1 MDEKLKTRLDIAR
14 LFAKKLADGLD
25 EEETRRLEQWLT
37 ESPRH
42 AAEWERLRQEVA
54 PGGRSV
60 ELQREGARLVERR
73 WREFR
78 QRVMGGRRHL
88 WMRTMRYAAIVLVPL
103 AAAAYLWTMFHPAE
117 PATEAETPI
126 VPGTFRAQLTLDDGR
141 TVALDSAAFRSI
153 GQLPEATVEVADRVL
168 TYTRSDHAAP
178 AEVKYNMLDIPRG
191 GEYALQLADSSR
203 VWLNAETRLRYP
215 VTFAGT
221 ERRVE
226 LTGEAYFEVSKD
238 ATRPFIVRANGV
250 DVRVLGTVFNVN
262 AYPESSHVRT
272 TLVEGKVET
281 RCGGERIVMK
291 PGTQVAYDKATRQ
304 ADYFPVDVRHFISW
318 KDGYY
323 DFRDMTLGEL
333 MQIFVRWYDVDVRFA
348 NPLLENLRFSGRL
361 RRYEDVSG
369 LFEQLEYTGDVAFDV
384 KGKNIV
390 IRDVQ
395 K

>member
-78 QRVMGGRRHL
+78 QRVMGGRRRL
-88 WMRTMRYAAIVLVPL
+88 WVRAMRYAAIVLVPL

-178 AEVKYNMLDIPRG
+178 AEVKYNTLEIPRG

-215 VTFAGT
+215 VAFAGT

-250 DVRVLGTVFNVN
+250 DVRVLGTSFNVA
-262 AYPESSHVRT
+262 AYGAELVT
-272 TLVEGKVET
+272 TLVEGRVAVEAGSERVT
-281 RCGGERIVMK
+281 LEPDRQAVWDGERMEVR
-291 PGTQVAYDKATRQ
+291 QVDASNYGLWRKGIF
-304 ADYFPVDVRHFISW
+304 YFEDRRLEEIL
-318 KDGYY
+318 DA
-323 DFRDMTLGEL
+323 LA
-333 MQIFVRWYDVDVRFA
+333 RWYGVEVFYVNPETKDMRFTVEIKRY
-348 NPLLENLRFSGRL
+348 ENIDAILRRIAQTERVHFGVSGRT
-361 RRYEDVSG
+361 V
-369 LFEQLEYTGDVAFDV
+369 T
-384 KGKNIV
+384 
-390 IRDVQ
+390 VQ
-395 K
+395 E

>member
-1 MDEKLKTRLDIAR
+1 MNERTEDLLVRWVDGELSDDERKEMEGLLAASAELRET
-14 LFAKKLADGLD
+14 LADYLKIRRSLLALRRD
-25 EEETRRLEQWLT
+25 FRPDVEQRLREIKRRRRRL
-37 ESPRH
+37 R
-42 AAEWERLRQEVA
+42 RVM
-54 PGGRSV
+54 
-60 ELQREGARLVERR
+60 RR
-73 WREFR
+73 WS
-78 QRVMGGRRHL
+78 
-88 WMRTMRYAAIVLVPL
+88 YAAAVVL
-103 AAAAYLWTMFHPAE
+103 AAAVAGAFFLKRDLPQQSSLPAE
-117 PATEAETPI
+117 LAWGQMPVLVMPNGERRALPQNDTTVLWQEQEGDIHIDSRTLIMEGETGEEREP
-126 VPGTFRAQLTLDDGR
+126 VYY
-141 TVALDSAAFRSI
+141 TV
-153 GQLPEATVEVADRVL
+153 
-168 TYTRSDHAAP
+168 
-178 AEVKYNMLDIPRG
+178 NIPYG
-191 GEYALQLADSSR
+191 GEYNLVLPDGTR
-203 VWLNAETRLRYP
+203 IYLNAGTTLRYP
-215 VTFAGT
+215 DHFAGGSR
-221 ERRVE
+221 EIF
-226 LTGEAYFEVSKD
+226 LSGEAYLEVSRD
-238 ATRPFIVRANGV
+238 TSRPFIVRTDDM

-262 AYPESSHVRT
+262 AYPDGSYVRT

-281 RCGGERIVMK
+281 SCGGERIVMK

>member
-1 MDEKLKTRLDIAR
+1 MNERTEDLLVRWVDGELSDDERKEMEGLLAASAELRET
-14 LFAKKLADGLD
+14 LADYLKIRRSLLALRRD
-25 EEETRRLEQWLT
+25 FRPDVEQRLCEAKRRRRRL
-37 ESPRH
+37 R
-42 AAEWERLRQEVA
+42 RVM
-54 PGGRSV
+54 
-60 ELQREGARLVERR
+60 RR
-73 WREFR
+73 WS
-78 QRVMGGRRHL
+78 
-88 WMRTMRYAAIVLVPL
+88 YAAAVVL
-103 AAAAYLWTMFHPAE
+103 AAAVAGAFFLKRDLPQQSSLPAE
-117 PATEAETPI
+117 LAWGQMPVLVMPNGERRALPQNDTTVLWQEQEGDIHIDSRTLIMEGETGEEREP
-126 VPGTFRAQLTLDDGR
+126 VYY
-141 TVALDSAAFRSI
+141 TV
-153 GQLPEATVEVADRVL
+153 
-168 TYTRSDHAAP
+168 
-178 AEVKYNMLDIPRG
+178 NIPYG
-191 GEYALQLADSSR
+191 GEYNLVLPDGTR
-203 VWLNAETRLRYP
+203 IYLNAGTTLRYP
-215 VTFAGT
+215 DHFAGGSR
-221 ERRVE
+221 EIF
-226 LTGEAYFEVSKD
+226 LSGEAYLEVSRD
-238 ATRPFIVRANGV
+238 TSRPFIVRTDDM

-262 AYPESSHVRT
+262 AYPDGNYVRT

-281 RCGGERIVMK
+281 SCGGERIVMK

-361 RRYEDVSG
+361 RRYEDVSE

>member
-1 MDEKLKTRLDIAR
+1 MNERTEDLLVRWVDGELSDDERKEMEGLLAASAELRET
-14 LFAKKLADGLD
+14 LADYLKIRRSLLALRRD
-25 EEETRRLEQWLT
+25 FRPDVEQRLREAKRRRRRL
-37 ESPRH
+37 R
-42 AAEWERLRQEVA
+42 RVM
-54 PGGRSV
+54 
-60 ELQREGARLVERR
+60 RR
-73 WREFR
+73 WS
-78 QRVMGGRRHL
+78 
-88 WMRTMRYAAIVLVPL
+88 YAAAVVL
-103 AAAAYLWTMFHPAE
+103 AAAVAGAFFLKRDLPQQSSLPAE
-117 PATEAETPI
+117 LAWGQVPVLVMPDGERRALPQNDTTVLWQEQEGDIHIDSRTLIMEGETGEEREP
-126 VPGTFRAQLTLDDGR
+126 VYY
-141 TVALDSAAFRSI
+141 TV
-153 GQLPEATVEVADRVL
+153 
-168 TYTRSDHAAP
+168 
-178 AEVKYNMLDIPRG
+178 NIPYG
-191 GEYALQLADSSR
+191 GEYNLVLPDGTR
-203 VWLNAETRLRYP
+203 IYLNAGTTLRYP
-215 VTFAGT
+215 DHFAGGSR
-221 ERRVE
+221 EIF
-226 LTGEAYFEVSKD
+226 LSGEAYLEVSRD
-238 ATRPFIVRANGV
+238 TSRPFIVRTDQM

-262 AYPESSHVRT
+262 AYPDGNYVRT

-281 RCGGERIVMK
+281 SCGGERIVMK

-361 RRYEDVSG
+361 RRYEDVSE

>member
-1 MDEKLKTRLDIAR
+1 MNERTEDLLVRWVDGELSDDERKEMEGLLAASAELRET
-14 LFAKKLADGLD
+14 LADYLKIRRSLLALRRD
-25 EEETRRLEQWLT
+25 FRPDVEQRLREAKRRRRRL
-37 ESPRH
+37 R
-42 AAEWERLRQEVA
+42 RVM
-54 PGGRSV
+54 
-60 ELQREGARLVERR
+60 RR
-73 WREFR
+73 WS
-78 QRVMGGRRHL
+78 
-88 WMRTMRYAAIVLVPL
+88 YAAAVVL
-103 AAAAYLWTMFHPAE
+103 AAAVAGAFFLRRDLPQQSSLPAE
-117 PATEAETPI
+117 LAWGQVPVLVMPNGERRALPQNDTTVLWQEQEGDIHIDSRTLIMEGETGEEREP
-126 VPGTFRAQLTLDDGR
+126 VYY
-141 TVALDSAAFRSI
+141 TV
-153 GQLPEATVEVADRVL
+153 
-168 TYTRSDHAAP
+168 
-178 AEVKYNMLDIPRG
+178 NIPYG
-191 GEYALQLADSSR
+191 GEYNLVLPDGTR
-203 VWLNAETRLRYP
+203 IYLNAGTTLRYP
-215 VTFAGT
+215 DHFAGGSR
-221 ERRVE
+221 EIF
-226 LTGEAYFEVSKD
+226 LSGEAYLEVSRD
-238 ATRPFIVRANGV
+238 TSRPFIVRTDDM

-262 AYPESSHVRT
+262 AYPDGSYVRT
-272 TLVEGKVET
+272 TLVEGKVEAS
-281 RCGGERIVMK
+281 CGGERIVMK

>member
-1 MDEKLKTRLDIAR
+1 MNERTEDLLVRWVDGELSDDERKEMEGLLAASAELRET
-14 LFAKKLADGLD
+14 LADYLKIRRSLLALRRD
-25 EEETRRLEQWLT
+25 FRPDVEQRLREVKRRRRRL
-37 ESPRH
+37 R
-42 AAEWERLRQEVA
+42 RVM
-54 PGGRSV
+54 
-60 ELQREGARLVERR
+60 RR
-73 WREFR
+73 WS
-78 QRVMGGRRHL
+78 
-88 WMRTMRYAAIVLVPL
+88 YAAAVVL
-103 AAAAYLWTMFHPAE
+103 AAAVAGAFFLKRDLPQQSSLPAE
-117 PATEAETPI
+117 LAWGQ
-126 VPGTFRAQLTLDDGR
+126 VPVLVMPNGER
-141 TVALDSAAFRSI
+141 
-153 GQLPEATVEVADRVL
+153 RVL
-168 TYTRSDHAAP
+168 PQNDTTVLWQEQGGDIHIDSRTLIMEGETGEEREPVYYT
-178 AEVKYNMLDIPRG
+178 VNIPYG
-191 GEYALQLADSSR
+191 GEYNLVLPDGTR
-203 VWLNAETRLRYP
+203 IYLNAGTTLRYP
-215 VTFAGT
+215 GHFAGGSR
-221 ERRVE
+221 EIF
-226 LTGEAYFEVSKD
+226 LSGEAYLEVSRD
-238 ATRPFIVRANGV
+238 TSRPFIVRTDDM

-262 AYPESSHVRT
+262 AYPDGNYVRT

-281 RCGGERIVMK
+281 SCGGERIVMK

>member
-1 MDEKLKTRLDIAR
+1 MNERTEDLLVRWVDGELSDDEQKEMEGLLASSAELRET
-14 LFAKKLADGLD
+14 LADYRKIRRSLLALRRD
-25 EEETRRLEQWLT
+25 FRPDVEQRLREIKRRRRRL
-37 ESPRH
+37 R
-42 AAEWERLRQEVA
+42 RVM
-54 PGGRSV
+54 
-60 ELQREGARLVERR
+60 RR
-73 WREFR
+73 WS
-78 QRVMGGRRHL
+78 
-88 WMRTMRYAAIVLVPL
+88 YAAAVVL
-103 AAAAYLWTMFHPAE
+103 AAAVAGAFFLRRDLPQQSSLPAE
-117 PATEAETPI
+117 LAWGQVPVLVMPNGERRALPQNDTTVLWQEQEGDIHIDSRTLIMEGETGEEREP
-126 VPGTFRAQLTLDDGR
+126 VYY
-141 TVALDSAAFRSI
+141 TV
-153 GQLPEATVEVADRVL
+153 
-168 TYTRSDHAAP
+168 
-178 AEVKYNMLDIPRG
+178 NIPYG
-191 GEYALQLADSSR
+191 GEYNLVLPDGTR
-203 VWLNAETRLRYP
+203 IYLNAGTTLRYP
-215 VTFAGT
+215 DHFAGGSR
-221 ERRVE
+221 EIF
-226 LTGEAYFEVSKD
+226 LSGEAYLEVSRD
-238 ATRPFIVRANGV
+238 TSRPFIVRTDDM

-262 AYPESSHVRT
+262 AYPDGSYVRT

-281 RCGGERIVMK
+281 SCGGEWIVMK

>member
-1 MDEKLKTRLDIAR
+1 MNERTEDLLVRWVDGELSDDERKEMEGLLAASAELRET
-14 LFAKKLADGLD
+14 LADYLKIRRSLLALRRD
-25 EEETRRLEQWLT
+25 FRPDVEQRLREAKRRRRRL
-37 ESPRH
+37 R
-42 AAEWERLRQEVA
+42 RVM
-54 PGGRSV
+54 
-60 ELQREGARLVERR
+60 RR
-73 WREFR
+73 WS
-78 QRVMGGRRHL
+78 
-88 WMRTMRYAAIVLVPL
+88 YAAAVVL
-103 AAAAYLWTMFHPAE
+103 AAAVAGAFFLKRDLPQQPSLPAE
-117 PATEAETPI
+117 LAWGQ
-126 VPGTFRAQLTLDDGR
+126 VPVLVMPNGER
-141 TVALDSAAFRSI
+141 
-153 GQLPEATVEVADRVL
+153 RVL
-168 TYTRSDHAAP
+168 PQNDTTVLWQEQGGDIHIDSRTLIMEGETGEEREPVYYT
-178 AEVKYNMLDIPRG
+178 VNIPYG
-191 GEYALQLADSSR
+191 GEYNLVLPDGTR
-203 VWLNAETRLRYP
+203 IYLNAGTTLRYP
-215 VTFAGT
+215 DHFAGGSR
-221 ERRVE
+221 EIF
-226 LTGEAYFEVSKD
+226 LSGEAYLEVSRD
-238 ATRPFIVRANGV
+238 TSRPFIVRTDDM

-262 AYPESSHVRT
+262 AYPDGNYVRT

-281 RCGGERIVMK
+281 SCGGERIVMK

>member
-1 MDEKLKTRLDIAR
+1 MNERTEDLLVRWVDGELSDDERKEMEGLLAASAELRET
-14 LFAKKLADGLD
+14 LADYLKIRRSLLALRRD
-25 EEETRRLEQWLT
+25 FRPDVEQRLRETKRRRRRL
-37 ESPRH
+37 R
-42 AAEWERLRQEVA
+42 RVM
-54 PGGRSV
+54 
-60 ELQREGARLVERR
+60 RR
-73 WREFR
+73 WS
-78 QRVMGGRRHL
+78 
-88 WMRTMRYAAIVLVPL
+88 YAAAVVL
-103 AAAAYLWTMFHPAE
+103 AAAVAGAFFLKRDLPQQSSLPAE
-117 PATEAETPI
+117 LAWGQMPVLVMPNGERRALPQNDTTVLWQEQEGDIHIDSRTLIMEGETGEEREP
-126 VPGTFRAQLTLDDGR
+126 VYY
-141 TVALDSAAFRSI
+141 TV
-153 GQLPEATVEVADRVL
+153 
-168 TYTRSDHAAP
+168 
-178 AEVKYNMLDIPRG
+178 NIPYG
-191 GEYALQLADSSR
+191 GEYNLVLPDGTR
-203 VWLNAETRLRYP
+203 IYLNAGTTLRYP
-215 VTFAGT
+215 DHFAGGSR
-221 ERRVE
+221 EIF
-226 LTGEAYFEVSKD
+226 LSGEAYLEVSRD
-238 ATRPFIVRANGV
+238 TSRPFIVRTDDM

-262 AYPESSHVRT
+262 AYPDGSYVRT
-272 TLVEGKVET
+272 TLVEGKVEAS
-281 RCGGERIVMK
+281 CGDERIVMK

>member
-1 MDEKLKTRLDIAR
+1 MNERTEDLLVRWVDGELSDDERKEMEGLLAASAELRET
-14 LFAKKLADGLD
+14 LADYLKIRRSLLALRRD
-25 EEETRRLEQWLT
+25 FRPDVEQRLRETKRRRRRL
-37 ESPRH
+37 R
-42 AAEWERLRQEVA
+42 RVM
-54 PGGRSV
+54 
-60 ELQREGARLVERR
+60 RR
-73 WREFR
+73 WS
-78 QRVMGGRRHL
+78 
-88 WMRTMRYAAIVLVPL
+88 YAAAVVL
-103 AAAAYLWTMFHPAE
+103 AAAVAGAFFLKRDLPQQSSLPAE
-117 PATEAETPI
+117 LAWGQMPVLVMPNGERRALPQNDTTVLWQEQEGDIHIDSRTLIMEGETREEREP
-126 VPGTFRAQLTLDDGR
+126 VYY
-141 TVALDSAAFRSI
+141 TV
-153 GQLPEATVEVADRVL
+153 
-168 TYTRSDHAAP
+168 
-178 AEVKYNMLDIPRG
+178 NIPYG
-191 GEYALQLADSSR
+191 GEYNLVLSDGTR
-203 VWLNAETRLRYP
+203 IYLNAGTTLRYP
-215 VTFAGT
+215 DHFAGGSR
-221 ERRVE
+221 EIF
-226 LTGEAYFEVSKD
+226 LSGEAYLEVSRD
-238 ATRPFIVRANGV
+238 TSRPFIVRTDDM

-262 AYPESSHVRT
+262 AYPDGNYVRT

-281 RCGGERIVMK
+281 SCGGERIVMK

-361 RRYEDVSG
+361 RRYEDVSE

>member
-1 MDEKLKTRLDIAR
+1 MNERTEDLLVRWVDGELSDDERKEMEGLLAASAELRET
-14 LFAKKLADGLD
+14 LADYLKIRRSLLALRRD
-25 EEETRRLEQWLT
+25 FRPDVEQRLRETKRRRRRL
-37 ESPRH
+37 R
-42 AAEWERLRQEVA
+42 RVM
-54 PGGRSV
+54 
-60 ELQREGARLVERR
+60 RR
-73 WREFR
+73 WS
-78 QRVMGGRRHL
+78 
-88 WMRTMRYAAIVLVPL
+88 YAAAVVL
-103 AAAAYLWTMFHPAE
+103 AAAVAGAFFLKRDLPQQSSLPAE
-117 PATEAETPI
+117 LAWGQMPVLVMPNGERRALPQNDTTVLWQEQEGDIHIDSRTLIMEGETGEEREP
-126 VPGTFRAQLTLDDGR
+126 VYY
-141 TVALDSAAFRSI
+141 TV
-153 GQLPEATVEVADRVL
+153 
-168 TYTRSDHAAP
+168 
-178 AEVKYNMLDIPRG
+178 NIPYG
-191 GEYALQLADSSR
+191 GEYNLVLSDGTR
-203 VWLNAETRLRYP
+203 IYLNAGTTLRYP
-215 VTFAGT
+215 DHFAGGSR
-221 ERRVE
+221 EIF
-226 LTGEAYFEVSKD
+226 LSGEAYLEVSRD
-238 ATRPFIVRANGV
+238 TSRPFIVRTDDM

-262 AYPESSHVRT
+262 AYPDGSYVRT

-281 RCGGERIVMK
+281 SCGGERIVMK

-361 RRYEDVSG
+361 RRYEDVSE

>member
-1 MDEKLKTRLDIAR
+1 MNERTEDLLVRWVDGELSDDERKEMEGLLAASAELRET
-14 LFAKKLADGLD
+14 LADYLKIRRSLLALRRD
-25 EEETRRLEQWLT
+25 FRPDVEQRLREIKRRRRRL
-37 ESPRH
+37 R
-42 AAEWERLRQEVA
+42 RVM
-54 PGGRSV
+54 
-60 ELQREGARLVERR
+60 RR
-73 WREFR
+73 WS
-78 QRVMGGRRHL
+78 
-88 WMRTMRYAAIVLVPL
+88 YAAAVVL
-103 AAAAYLWTMFHPAE
+103 AAAVAGAFFLRRDLPQQSSLPAE
-117 PATEAETPI
+117 LAWGQVPVLVMPNGERRALPQNDTTVLWQEQEGDIHIDSRTLIMEGETGEEREP
-126 VPGTFRAQLTLDDGR
+126 VYY
-141 TVALDSAAFRSI
+141 TV
-153 GQLPEATVEVADRVL
+153 
-168 TYTRSDHAAP
+168 
-178 AEVKYNMLDIPRG
+178 NIPYG
-191 GEYALQLADSSR
+191 GEYNLVLPDGTR
-203 VWLNAETRLRYP
+203 IYLNAGTTLRYP
-215 VTFAGT
+215 DHFAGGSR
-221 ERRVE
+221 EIF
-226 LTGEAYFEVSKD
+226 LSGEAYLEVSRD
-238 ATRPFIVRANGV
+238 TSRPFIVRTDDM

-262 AYPESSHVRT
+262 AYPDGSYVRT

-281 RCGGERIVMK
+281 SCGGERIVMK

-361 RRYEDVSG
+361 RRYEDVSE

>member
-1 MDEKLKTRLDIAR
+1 MNERTEDLLVRWVDGELSDDERKEMEGLLAASAELRET
-14 LFAKKLADGLD
+14 LADYLKIRRSLLALRRD
-25 EEETRRLEQWLT
+25 FRPDVEQRLREAKRRRRRL
-37 ESPRH
+37 R
-42 AAEWERLRQEVA
+42 RVM
-54 PGGRSV
+54 
-60 ELQREGARLVERR
+60 RR
-73 WREFR
+73 WS
-78 QRVMGGRRHL
+78 
-88 WMRTMRYAAIVLVPL
+88 YAAAVVL
-103 AAAAYLWTMFHPAE
+103 AAAVAGAFFLKRDLPQQSSLPAE
-117 PATEAETPI
+117 LAWGQ
-126 VPGTFRAQLTLDDGR
+126 VPVLVMPNGER
-141 TVALDSAAFRSI
+141 
-153 GQLPEATVEVADRVL
+153 RVL
-168 TYTRSDHAAP
+168 PQNDTTVLWQEQGGDIHIDSRTLIMEGETGEEREPVYYT
-178 AEVKYNMLDIPRG
+178 VNIPYG
-191 GEYALQLADSSR
+191 GEYNLVLPDGTR
-203 VWLNAETRLRYP
+203 IYLNAGTTLRYP
-215 VTFAGT
+215 DHFAGGSR
-221 ERRVE
+221 EIF
-226 LTGEAYFEVSKD
+226 LSGEAYLEVSRD
-238 ATRPFIVRANGV
+238 TSRPFIVRTDDM

-262 AYPESSHVRT
+262 AYPDGSYVRT

-281 RCGGERIVMK
+281 SCGGERIVMK

-323 DFRDMTLGEL
+323 DFRDMTLSEL

>member
-1 MDEKLKTRLDIAR
+1 MNERTEDLLVRWVDGELSDDERKEMEGLLAASAELRET
-14 LFAKKLADGLD
+14 LADYLKIRRSLLALRRD
-25 EEETRRLEQWLT
+25 FRPDVEQRLRETKRRRRRL
-37 ESPRH
+37 R
-42 AAEWERLRQEVA
+42 RVM
-54 PGGRSV
+54 
-60 ELQREGARLVERR
+60 RR
-73 WREFR
+73 WS
-78 QRVMGGRRHL
+78 
-88 WMRTMRYAAIVLVPL
+88 YAAAVVL
-103 AAAAYLWTMFHPAE
+103 AAAVAGAFFLKRDLPQQSSLPAE
-117 PATEAETPI
+117 LAWGQVPVLVMPNGERRALPQNDTTVLWQEQEGDIHIDSRTLIMEGETGEEREP
-126 VPGTFRAQLTLDDGR
+126 VYY
-141 TVALDSAAFRSI
+141 TV
-153 GQLPEATVEVADRVL
+153 
-168 TYTRSDHAAP
+168 
-178 AEVKYNMLDIPRG
+178 NIPYG
-191 GEYALQLADSSR
+191 GEYNLVLPDGTR
-203 VWLNAETRLRYP
+203 IYLNAGTTLRYP
-215 VTFAGT
+215 DHFAGGSR
-221 ERRVE
+221 EIF
-226 LTGEAYFEVSKD
+226 LSGEAYLEVSRD
-238 ATRPFIVRANGV
+238 TSRPFIVRTDDM

-262 AYPESSHVRT
+262 AYPDGSYVRT

-281 RCGGERIVMK
+281 SCGGERIVMK

-333 MQIFVRWYDVDVRFA
+333 MQIFVRWYDVNVRFA

>member
-1 MDEKLKTRLDIAR
+1 MNERTEDLLVRWVDGELSDDERKEMEGLLASSAELRET
-14 LFAKKLADGLD
+14 LADYLKIRRSLLALRRD
-25 EEETRRLEQWLT
+25 FRPDVEQRLREVKRRRRRL
-37 ESPRH
+37 R
-42 AAEWERLRQEVA
+42 RVM
-54 PGGRSV
+54 
-60 ELQREGARLVERR
+60 RR
-73 WREFR
+73 WS
-78 QRVMGGRRHL
+78 
-88 WMRTMRYAAIVLVPL
+88 YAAAVVL
-103 AAAAYLWTMFHPAE
+103 AAAVAGAFFLKRDLPQQSSLPAE
-117 PATEAETPI
+117 LAWGQ
-126 VPGTFRAQLTLDDGR
+126 VPVLVMPNGER
-141 TVALDSAAFRSI
+141 
-153 GQLPEATVEVADRVL
+153 RVL
-168 TYTRSDHAAP
+168 PQNDTTVLWQEQEGDIHIDSRTLIMEGETGEEREPVYYT
-178 AEVKYNMLDIPRG
+178 VNIPYG
-191 GEYALQLADSSR
+191 GEYNLVLPDGTR
-203 VWLNAETRLRYP
+203 IYLNAGTTLRYP
-215 VTFAGT
+215 DHFAGGSR
-221 ERRVE
+221 EIF
-226 LTGEAYFEVSKD
+226 LSGEAYLEVSRD
-238 ATRPFIVRANGV
+238 TSRPFIVRTDDM

-262 AYPESSHVRT
+262 AYPDGNYVRT

-281 RCGGERIVMK
+281 SCGGERIVMK

>member
-1 MDEKLKTRLDIAR
+1 MNERTEDLLVRWVDGELSDDERKEMEGLLAASAELRET
-14 LFAKKLADGLD
+14 LADYLKIRRSLLALRRD
-25 EEETRRLEQWLT
+25 FRPDVEQRLREIKRRRRRL
-37 ESPRH
+37 R
-42 AAEWERLRQEVA
+42 RVM
-54 PGGRSV
+54 
-60 ELQREGARLVERR
+60 RR
-73 WREFR
+73 WS
-78 QRVMGGRRHL
+78 
-88 WMRTMRYAAIVLVPL
+88 YAAAVVL
-103 AAAAYLWTMFHPAE
+103 AAAVAGAFFLKRDLPQQSSLPAE
-117 PATEAETPI
+117 LAWGQVPVLVMPDGERRALPQNDTTVLWQEQEGDIHIDSRTLIMEGETGEEREP
-126 VPGTFRAQLTLDDGR
+126 VYY
-141 TVALDSAAFRSI
+141 TV
-153 GQLPEATVEVADRVL
+153 
-168 TYTRSDHAAP
+168 
-178 AEVKYNMLDIPRG
+178 NIPYG
-191 GEYALQLADSSR
+191 GEYNLVLPDGTR
-203 VWLNAETRLRYP
+203 IYLNAGTTLRYP
-215 VTFAGT
+215 DHFAGGSR
-221 ERRVE
+221 EIF
-226 LTGEAYFEVSKD
+226 LSGEAYLEVSRD
-238 ATRPFIVRANGV
+238 TSRPFIVRTDDM

-262 AYPESSHVRT
+262 AYPDGNYVRT

-281 RCGGERIVMK
+281 SCGDERIVMK

-361 RRYEDVSG
+361 RRYEDVSE

>member
-1 MDEKLKTRLDIAR
+1 MNERTEDLLVRWVDGELSGDERKEMEGLLAASAELRET
-14 LFAKKLADGLD
+14 LADYLKIRRSLLALRRD
-25 EEETRRLEQWLT
+25 FRPDVEQRLRETKRRRRRL
-37 ESPRH
+37 R
-42 AAEWERLRQEVA
+42 RVM
-54 PGGRSV
+54 
-60 ELQREGARLVERR
+60 RR
-73 WREFR
+73 WS
-78 QRVMGGRRHL
+78 
-88 WMRTMRYAAIVLVPL
+88 YAAAVVL
-103 AAAAYLWTMFHPAE
+103 AAAVAGAFFLKRDLPQQSSLPAE
-117 PATEAETPI
+117 LAWGQMPVLVMPNGERRALPQNDTTVLWQEQEGDIHIDSRTLIMEGETGEEREP
-126 VPGTFRAQLTLDDGR
+126 VYY
-141 TVALDSAAFRSI
+141 TV
-153 GQLPEATVEVADRVL
+153 
-168 TYTRSDHAAP
+168 
-178 AEVKYNMLDIPRG
+178 NIPYG
-191 GEYALQLADSSR
+191 GEYNLVLPDGTR
-203 VWLNAETRLRYP
+203 IYLNAGTTLRYP
-215 VTFAGT
+215 DHFAGGSR
-221 ERRVE
+221 EIF
-226 LTGEAYFEVSKD
+226 LSGEAYLEVSRD
-238 ATRPFIVRANGV
+238 TSRPFIVRTDQM

-262 AYPESSHVRT
+262 AYPDGNYVRT

-281 RCGGERIVMK
+281 SCGGERIVMK

-361 RRYEDVSG
+361 RRYEDVSE

>member
-1 MDEKLKTRLDIAR
+1 MNERTEDLLVRWVDGELSDDERKEMEGLLASSAELRET
-14 LFAKKLADGLD
+14 LADYLKIRRSLLALRRD
-25 EEETRRLEQWLT
+25 FRPDVEQRLREVKRRRRRL
-37 ESPRH
+37 R
-42 AAEWERLRQEVA
+42 RVM
-54 PGGRSV
+54 
-60 ELQREGARLVERR
+60 RR
-73 WREFR
+73 WS
-78 QRVMGGRRHL
+78 
-88 WMRTMRYAAIVLVPL
+88 YAAAVVL
-103 AAAAYLWTMFHPAE
+103 AAAVAGAFFLKRDLPQQSSLPAE
-117 PATEAETPI
+117 LAWGQ
-126 VPGTFRAQLTLDDGR
+126 VPVLVMPNGER
-141 TVALDSAAFRSI
+141 
-153 GQLPEATVEVADRVL
+153 RVL
-168 TYTRSDHAAP
+168 PQNDTTVLWQEQGGDIHIDSRTLIMEGETGEEREPVYYT
-178 AEVKYNMLDIPRG
+178 VNIPYG
-191 GEYALQLADSSR
+191 GEYNLVLPDGTR
-203 VWLNAETRLRYP
+203 IYLNAGTTLRYP
-215 VTFAGT
+215 DHFAGGSR
-221 ERRVE
+221 EIF
-226 LTGEAYFEVSKD
+226 LSGEAYLEVSRD
-238 ATRPFIVRANGV
+238 TSRPFIVRTDDM

-262 AYPESSHVRT
+262 AYPDGSYVRT

-281 RCGGERIVMK
+281 SCGGERIVMK

>member
-1 MDEKLKTRLDIAR
+1 MNERIEDLLVRWVDGELSDDERKEMEGLLATSAELRET
-14 LFAKKLADGLD
+14 LADYLKIRRSLLALRRD
-25 EEETRRLEQWLT
+25 FRPDVEQRLREVKRRRRRL
-37 ESPRH
+37 R
-42 AAEWERLRQEVA
+42 RVM
-54 PGGRSV
+54 
-60 ELQREGARLVERR
+60 RR
-73 WREFR
+73 WS
-78 QRVMGGRRHL
+78 
-88 WMRTMRYAAIVLVPL
+88 YAAAVVL
-103 AAAAYLWTMFHPAE
+103 AAAVAGAFFLRRDLPQQSSLPAE
-117 PATEAETPI
+117 LAWGQVPVLVMPNGERRALPQNDTTVLWQEQGGDIHIDSRTLIMEGETGEEREP
-126 VPGTFRAQLTLDDGR
+126 VYY
-141 TVALDSAAFRSI
+141 TV
-153 GQLPEATVEVADRVL
+153 
-168 TYTRSDHAAP
+168 
-178 AEVKYNMLDIPRG
+178 NIPYG
-191 GEYALQLADSSR
+191 GEYNLVLSDGTR
-203 VWLNAETRLRYP
+203 IYLNAGTTLRYP
-215 VTFAGT
+215 DHFAGGSR
-221 ERRVE
+221 EIF
-226 LTGEAYFEVSKD
+226 LSGEAYLEVSRD
-238 ATRPFIVRANGV
+238 TSRPFIVRTDDM
-250 DVRVLGTVFNVN
+250 DVQVLGTVFNVN
-262 AYPESSHVRT
+262 AYPDGSYVRT

-281 RCGGERIVMK
+281 SCGGERIVMK

>member
-1 MDEKLKTRLDIAR
+1 MNERTEDLLVRWVDGELSDDERKEMEGLLAASAELRET
-14 LFAKKLADGLD
+14 LADYLKIRRSLLALRRD
-25 EEETRRLEQWLT
+25 FRPDVEQRLRETKRRRRRL
-37 ESPRH
+37 R
-42 AAEWERLRQEVA
+42 RVM
-54 PGGRSV
+54 
-60 ELQREGARLVERR
+60 RR
-73 WREFR
+73 WS
-78 QRVMGGRRHL
+78 
-88 WMRTMRYAAIVLVPL
+88 YAAAVVL
-103 AAAAYLWTMFHPAE
+103 AAAVAGAFFLKRDLPQQSSLPAE
-117 PATEAETPI
+117 LAWGQMPVLVMPNGERRALPQNDTTVLWQEQEGDIHIDSRTLIMEGETGEEREP
-126 VPGTFRAQLTLDDGR
+126 VYY
-141 TVALDSAAFRSI
+141 TV
-153 GQLPEATVEVADRVL
+153 
-168 TYTRSDHAAP
+168 
-178 AEVKYNMLDIPRG
+178 NIPYG
-191 GEYALQLADSSR
+191 GEYNLVLPDGTR
-203 VWLNAETRLRYP
+203 IYLNAGTTLRYP
-215 VTFAGT
+215 DHFAGGSR
-221 ERRVE
+221 EIF
-226 LTGEAYFEVSKD
+226 LSGEAYLEVSRD
-238 ATRPFIVRANGV
+238 TSRPFIVRTDDM

-262 AYPESSHVRT
+262 AYPDGNYVRT

-281 RCGGERIVMK
+281 SCGGERIVMK

-361 RRYEDVSG
+361 RRYEDVSE

>member
-1 MDEKLKTRLDIAR
+1 MNERTEDLLVRWVDGELSDDERKEMEGLLAASAELRET
-14 LFAKKLADGLD
+14 LADYLKIRRSLLALRRD
-25 EEETRRLEQWLT
+25 FRPDVEQRLREIKRRRRRL
-37 ESPRH
+37 R
-42 AAEWERLRQEVA
+42 RVM
-54 PGGRSV
+54 
-60 ELQREGARLVERR
+60 RR
-73 WREFR
+73 WS
-78 QRVMGGRRHL
+78 
-88 WMRTMRYAAIVLVPL
+88 YAAAVVL
-103 AAAAYLWTMFHPAE
+103 AAAVAGAFFLKRDLPQQSSLPAE
-117 PATEAETPI
+117 LAWGQVPVLVMPNGERRALPQNDTTVLWQEQEGDIHIDSRTLIMEGETGEEREP
-126 VPGTFRAQLTLDDGR
+126 VYY
-141 TVALDSAAFRSI
+141 TV
-153 GQLPEATVEVADRVL
+153 
-168 TYTRSDHAAP
+168 
-178 AEVKYNMLDIPRG
+178 NIPYG
-191 GEYALQLADSSR
+191 GEYNLVLPDGTR
-203 VWLNAETRLRYP
+203 IYLNAGTTLRYP
-215 VTFAGT
+215 DHFAGGSR
-221 ERRVE
+221 EIF
-226 LTGEAYFEVSKD
+226 LSGEAYLEVSRD
-238 ATRPFIVRANGV
+238 TSRPFIVRTDDM

-262 AYPESSHVRT
+262 AYPEGSYVRT

-281 RCGGERIVMK
+281 SCGGERIVMK

>member
-1 MDEKLKTRLDIAR
+1 MNERTEDLLVRWVDGELSDDERKEMEGLLAASAELRET
-14 LFAKKLADGLD
+14 LADYLKIRRSLLALRRD
-25 EEETRRLEQWLT
+25 FRPDVEQRLREAKRRRRRL
-37 ESPRH
+37 R
-42 AAEWERLRQEVA
+42 RVM
-54 PGGRSV
+54 
-60 ELQREGARLVERR
+60 RR
-73 WREFR
+73 WS
-78 QRVMGGRRHL
+78 
-88 WMRTMRYAAIVLVPL
+88 YAAAVVL
-103 AAAAYLWTMFHPAE
+103 AAAVAGAFFLKRDLPQQSSLPAE
-117 PATEAETPI
+117 LAWGQVPVLVMPDGERRALPQNDTTVLWQEQEGDIHIDSRTLIMEGETGEEREP
-126 VPGTFRAQLTLDDGR
+126 VYY
-141 TVALDSAAFRSI
+141 TV
-153 GQLPEATVEVADRVL
+153 
-168 TYTRSDHAAP
+168 
-178 AEVKYNMLDIPRG
+178 NIPYG
-191 GEYALQLADSSR
+191 GEYNLVLPDGTR
-203 VWLNAETRLRYP
+203 IYLNAGTTLRYP
-215 VTFAGT
+215 DHFAGGSR
-221 ERRVE
+221 EIF
-226 LTGEAYFEVSKD
+226 LSGEAYLEVSRD
-238 ATRPFIVRANGV
+238 TSRPFIVRTDDM

-262 AYPESSHVRT
+262 AYPDGNYVRT

-281 RCGGERIVMK
+281 SCGDERIVMK

-361 RRYEDVSG
+361 RRYEDVSE

>member
-1 MDEKLKTRLDIAR
+1 MNERTEDLLVRWVDGELSDDERKEMEGLLAASAELRET
-14 LFAKKLADGLD
+14 LADYLKIRRSLLALRRD
-25 EEETRRLEQWLT
+25 FRPDVEQRLRETKRRRRRL
-37 ESPRH
+37 R
-42 AAEWERLRQEVA
+42 RVM
-54 PGGRSV
+54 
-60 ELQREGARLVERR
+60 RR
-73 WREFR
+73 WS
-78 QRVMGGRRHL
+78 
-88 WMRTMRYAAIVLVPL
+88 YAAAVVL
-103 AAAAYLWTMFHPAE
+103 AAAVVGAFFLKRDLPQQPSLPAE
-117 PATEAETPI
+117 LAWGQ
-126 VPGTFRAQLTLDDGR
+126 VPVLVMPNGER
-141 TVALDSAAFRSI
+141 
-153 GQLPEATVEVADRVL
+153 RVL
-168 TYTRSDHAAP
+168 PQNDTTVLWQEQEGDIHIDSRTLIMEGETGEEREPVYYT
-178 AEVKYNMLDIPRG
+178 VNIPYG
-191 GEYALQLADSSR
+191 GEYNLVLPDGTR
-203 VWLNAETRLRYP
+203 IYLNAGTTLRYP
-215 VTFAGT
+215 DHFAGGSR
-221 ERRVE
+221 EIF
-226 LTGEAYFEVSKD
+226 LSGEAYLEVSRD
-238 ATRPFIVRANGV
+238 TSRPFIVRTDDM

-262 AYPESSHVRT
+262 AYPDGNYVRT

-281 RCGGERIVMK
+281 SCGGERIVMK

>member
-1 MDEKLKTRLDIAR
+1 MNERTEDLLVRWVDGELSDDERKEMEGLLAASAELRET
-14 LFAKKLADGLD
+14 LADYLKIRRSLLALRRD
-25 EEETRRLEQWLT
+25 FRPDVEQRLREAKRRRRRL
-37 ESPRH
+37 R
-42 AAEWERLRQEVA
+42 RVM
-54 PGGRSV
+54 
-60 ELQREGARLVERR
+60 RR
-73 WREFR
+73 WS
-78 QRVMGGRRHL
+78 
-88 WMRTMRYAAIVLVPL
+88 YAAAVVL
-103 AAAAYLWTMFHPAE
+103 AAAVAGAFFLKRDLPQQSSLPAE
-117 PATEAETPI
+117 LAWGQVPVLVMPDGERRALPQNDTTVLWQEQEGDIHIDSRTLIMEGETGEEREP
-126 VPGTFRAQLTLDDGR
+126 VYY
-141 TVALDSAAFRSI
+141 TV
-153 GQLPEATVEVADRVL
+153 
-168 TYTRSDHAAP
+168 
-178 AEVKYNMLDIPRG
+178 NIPYG
-191 GEYALQLADSSR
+191 GEYNLVLPDGTR
-203 VWLNAETRLRYP
+203 IYLNAGTTLRYP
-215 VTFAGT
+215 DHFAGGSR
-221 ERRVE
+221 EIF
-226 LTGEAYFEVSKD
+226 LSGEAYLEVSRD
-238 ATRPFIVRANGV
+238 TSRPFIVRTDDM

-262 AYPESSHVRT
+262 AYPDGNYVRT

-281 RCGGERIVMK
+281 SCGGERIVMK

-361 RRYEDVSG
+361 RRYEDVSK

>member
-1 MDEKLKTRLDIAR
+1 MNERTEDLLVRWVDGELSDDERKEMEGLLAASAELRET
-14 LFAKKLADGLD
+14 LADYLKIRRSLLALRRD
-25 EEETRRLEQWLT
+25 FRPDVEQRLREAKRRRRRL
-37 ESPRH
+37 R
-42 AAEWERLRQEVA
+42 RVM
-54 PGGRSV
+54 
-60 ELQREGARLVERR
+60 RR
-73 WREFR
+73 WS
-78 QRVMGGRRHL
+78 
-88 WMRTMRYAAIVLVPL
+88 YAAAVVL
-103 AAAAYLWTMFHPAE
+103 AAAVAGAFFLKRDLPQQSSLPAE
-117 PATEAETPI
+117 LAWGQVPVLVMPNGERRALPQNDTTVLWQEQEGDIHIDSRTLIMEGETGEEREP
-126 VPGTFRAQLTLDDGR
+126 VYY
-141 TVALDSAAFRSI
+141 TV
-153 GQLPEATVEVADRVL
+153 
-168 TYTRSDHAAP
+168 
-178 AEVKYNMLDIPRG
+178 NIPYG
-191 GEYALQLADSSR
+191 GEYNLVLPDGTR
-203 VWLNAETRLRYP
+203 IYLNAGTTLRYP
-215 VTFAGT
+215 DHFAGGSR
-221 ERRVE
+221 EIF
-226 LTGEAYFEVSKD
+226 LSGEAYLEVSRD
-238 ATRPFIVRANGV
+238 TSRPFIVRTDDM

-262 AYPESSHVRT
+262 AYPDGNYVRT

-281 RCGGERIVMK
+281 SCGGERIVMK

-361 RRYEDVSG
+361 RRYEDVSE

>member
-1 MDEKLKTRLDIAR
+1 MNERTEDLLVRWVDGELSDDERKEMEGLLAASAELRET
-14 LFAKKLADGLD
+14 LADYLKIRRSLLALRRD
-25 EEETRRLEQWLT
+25 FRPDVEQRLREIKRRRRRL
-37 ESPRH
+37 RC
-42 AAEWERLRQEVA
+42 VM
-54 PGGRSV
+54 
-60 ELQREGARLVERR
+60 RR
-73 WREFR
+73 WS
-78 QRVMGGRRHL
+78 
-88 WMRTMRYAAIVLVPL
+88 YAAAVVL
-103 AAAAYLWTMFHPAE
+103 AAAVAGAFFLKRDLPQQSSLPAE
-117 PATEAETPI
+117 LAWGQMPVLVMPNGERRALPQNDTTVLWQEQEGDIHIDSRTLIMEGETGEEREP
-126 VPGTFRAQLTLDDGR
+126 VYY
-141 TVALDSAAFRSI
+141 TV
-153 GQLPEATVEVADRVL
+153 
-168 TYTRSDHAAP
+168 
-178 AEVKYNMLDIPRG
+178 NIPYG
-191 GEYALQLADSSR
+191 GEYNLVLPDGTR
-203 VWLNAETRLRYP
+203 IYLNAGTTLRYP
-215 VTFAGT
+215 DHFAGGSR
-221 ERRVE
+221 EIF
-226 LTGEAYFEVSKD
+226 LSGEAYLEVSRD
-238 ATRPFIVRANGV
+238 TSRPFIVRTDDM

-262 AYPESSHVRT
+262 AYPDGNYVRT

-281 RCGGERIVMK
+281 SCGGERIVMK

-361 RRYEDVSG
+361 RRYEDVSE

>member
-1 MDEKLKTRLDIAR
+1 MNERTEDLLVRWVDGELSDDERKEMEGLLVSSAELRET
-14 LFAKKLADGLD
+14 LADYLKIRRSLLALRRD
-25 EEETRRLEQWLT
+25 FRPDVEQRLREIKRRRRRL
-37 ESPRH
+37 R
-42 AAEWERLRQEVA
+42 RVM
-54 PGGRSV
+54 
-60 ELQREGARLVERR
+60 RR
-73 WREFR
+73 WS
-78 QRVMGGRRHL
+78 
-88 WMRTMRYAAIVLVPL
+88 YAAAVVL
-103 AAAAYLWTMFHPAE
+103 AAAVAGAFFLKRDLPQQPSLPAE
-117 PATEAETPI
+117 LAWGQ
-126 VPGTFRAQLTLDDGR
+126 VPVLVMPNGER
-141 TVALDSAAFRSI
+141 
-153 GQLPEATVEVADRVL
+153 RVL
-168 TYTRSDHAAP
+168 PQNDTTVLWQEQEGDIHIDSRTLIMEGETGEEREPVYYT
-178 AEVKYNMLDIPRG
+178 VNIPYG
-191 GEYALQLADSSR
+191 GEYNLVLPDGTR
-203 VWLNAETRLRYP
+203 IYLNAGTTLRYP
-215 VTFAGT
+215 DHFAGGFR
-221 ERRVE
+221 EIF
-226 LTGEAYFEVSKD
+226 LSGEAYLEVSRD
-238 ATRPFIVRANGV
+238 TSRPFIVRTDDM

-262 AYPESSHVRT
+262 AYPDGSYVRT

-281 RCGGERIVMK
+281 SCGGERIVMK

-323 DFRDMTLGEL
+323 DFRDMTLSEL

>member
-1 MDEKLKTRLDIAR
+1 MNERTEDLLVRWVDGELSDDERKEMEGLLAASAELRET
-14 LFAKKLADGLD
+14 LADYLKIRRSLLALRRD
-25 EEETRRLEQWLT
+25 FRPDVEQRLRETKRRRRRL
-37 ESPRH
+37 R
-42 AAEWERLRQEVA
+42 RVM
-54 PGGRSV
+54 
-60 ELQREGARLVERR
+60 RR
-73 WREFR
+73 WS
-78 QRVMGGRRHL
+78 
-88 WMRTMRYAAIVLVPL
+88 YAAAVVL
-103 AAAAYLWTMFHPAE
+103 AAAVAGAFFLKRDLPQQSSLPAE
-117 PATEAETPI
+117 LAWGQVPVLVMPNGERRALPQNDTTVLWQEQGGDIHIDSRTLIMEGETGEEREP
-126 VPGTFRAQLTLDDGR
+126 VYY
-141 TVALDSAAFRSI
+141 TV
-153 GQLPEATVEVADRVL
+153 
-168 TYTRSDHAAP
+168 
-178 AEVKYNMLDIPRG
+178 NIPYG
-191 GEYALQLADSSR
+191 GEYNLVLSDGTR
-203 VWLNAETRLRYP
+203 IYLNAGTTLRYP
-215 VTFAGT
+215 DHFAGGSR
-221 ERRVE
+221 EIF
-226 LTGEAYFEVSKD
+226 LSGEAYLEVSRD
-238 ATRPFIVRANGV
+238 TSRPFIVRTDDM

-262 AYPESSHVRT
+262 AYPDGSYVRT

-281 RCGGERIVMK
+281 SCGGERIVMK

-369 LFEQLEYTGDVAFDV
+369 LFEQLEYTGDVAFEV

>member
-1 MDEKLKTRLDIAR
+1 MNERIEDLLVRWVDGELSDDERKEMEGLLATSAELRET
-14 LFAKKLADGLD
+14 LADYLKIRRSLLALRRD
-25 EEETRRLEQWLT
+25 FRPDVEQRLREVKRRRRRL
-37 ESPRH
+37 R
-42 AAEWERLRQEVA
+42 RVM
-54 PGGRSV
+54 
-60 ELQREGARLVERR
+60 RR
-73 WREFR
+73 WS
-78 QRVMGGRRHL
+78 
-88 WMRTMRYAAIVLVPL
+88 YAAAVVL
-103 AAAAYLWTMFHPAE
+103 AAAVAGAFFLKRDLPQQSSLPAE
-117 PATEAETPI
+117 LAWGQVPVLVMPNGERRALPQNDTTVLWQEQGGDIHIDSRTLIMEGETGEEREP
-126 VPGTFRAQLTLDDGR
+126 VYY
-141 TVALDSAAFRSI
+141 TV
-153 GQLPEATVEVADRVL
+153 
-168 TYTRSDHAAP
+168 
-178 AEVKYNMLDIPRG
+178 NIPYG
-191 GEYALQLADSSR
+191 GEYNLVLSDGTR
-203 VWLNAETRLRYP
+203 IYLNAGTTLRYP
-215 VTFAGT
+215 DHFAGGSR
-221 ERRVE
+221 EIF
-226 LTGEAYFEVSKD
+226 LSGEAYLEVSRD
-238 ATRPFIVRANGV
+238 TSRPFIVRTDDM

-262 AYPESSHVRT
+262 AYPDGSYVRT

-281 RCGGERIVMK
+281 SCGGERIVMK